1 MDKSPNKTIS
11 NLAKSSKN
19 TEGYRPAPEIK
30 SLIYNIRG
38 QQVMLDSDLAKLYQC
53 KNGTKT
59 INQAVSRHKERF
71 PEDFCFQLTK
81 QEQQHLL
88 RSQVG
93 TLEKGKGKHSKYL
106 PLVFTEQGI
115 AMLSSV
121 LRTSVAADVN
131 VQIMRAFVSMRRYVN
146 PGFLGQK
153 YYNDMTIRH
162 DSEIKLLQESLD
174 KFEKKRKDEGIYFN
188 GQIYDAYSRILKIFS
203 EAKKSL
209 TIIDGYTDNITLDII
224 KRLNIPVTIIISK
237 SAPLKS
243 QDIKKYLEQYNNLT
257 IAYDNTFHDRYFIL
271 DNKIVYHCGASI
283 NRIGYKTFSITK
295 INDVEIITALLDKID
310 TRIKT
315 GG

>member
-1 MDKSPNKTIS
+1 MDKLPSNNNLVKADGGNKAEKPN
-11 NLAKSSKN
+11 A
-19 TEGYRPAPEIK
+19 EIK

-131 VQIMRAFVSMRRYVN
+131 VQIMRAFVSMRRYVD

-153 YYNDMTIRH
+153 FYNDMTIRH

-188 GQIYDAYSRILKIFS
+188 GQIYDAYSRILEIFR
-203 EAKKSL
+203 EVKESL
-209 TIIDGYTDNITLDII
+209 TIIDAYTDIITLNIV
-224 KRLNIPVTIIISK
+224 KRLSVPVTIITSK

-243 QDIKKYLEQYNNLT
+243 QDIKKYQEQYNNLT
-257 IAYDNTFHDRYFIL
+257 IVYDNTFHDRYFIL
-271 DNKIVYHCGASI
+271 DNKTVYHCGASI

-295 INDVEIITALLDKID
+295 IGDQEIVVALLSKNAS
-310 TRIKT
+310 K
-315 GG
+315 

>member
-1 MDKSPNKTIS
+1 MDKLPSNNNLVKADGGNKAEKPN
-11 NLAKSSKN
+11 A
-19 TEGYRPAPEIK
+19 EIK

-131 VQIMRAFVSMRRYVN
+131 VQIMRAFVSMRRYVD
-146 PGFLGQK
+146 PGFWGQK

-188 GQIYDAYSRILKIFS
+188 GQIYDAYSRILEIFR
-203 EAKKSL
+203 EVKESL
-209 TIIDGYTDNITLDII
+209 TIIDAYTDIITLNIV
-224 KRLNIPVTIIISK
+224 KRLSVPVTIITSK

-243 QDIKKYLEQYNNLT
+243 QDIKKYQEQYNNLT
-257 IAYDNTFHDRYFIL
+257 IVYDNTFHDRYFIL
-271 DNKIVYHCGASI
+271 DNKTVYHCGASI

-295 INDVEIITALLDKID
+295 IGDQEIVVALLSKIAS
-310 TRIKT
+310 K
-315 GG
+315 